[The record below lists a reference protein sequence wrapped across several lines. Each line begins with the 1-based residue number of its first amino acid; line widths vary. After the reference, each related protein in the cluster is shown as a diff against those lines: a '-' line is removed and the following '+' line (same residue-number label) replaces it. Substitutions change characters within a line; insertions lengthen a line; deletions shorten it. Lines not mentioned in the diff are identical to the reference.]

1 MTRRRLAG
9 WLLALVATGAILAW
23 SRRTSEIATQVDTAS
38 TVEAAVPEARA
49 PSSISRSVA
58 ESYAAQRGQSGL
70 CLVAL
75 ARATG
80 DPAWMAR
87 ALAEHP
93 EDPRVQLER
102 WCQAKTPQEKAAAVA
117 ALRAADPDNPL
128 GHYLATRQPVEG
140 GDLGAVAS
148 LLVDASLAETYTSY
162 AAETFGETAEVFR
175 ASGLGEF
182 DALNA
187 AMAAGGVVDVGINLH
202 QLGDDMR
209 ELQHVFV
216 EMGYWDEAD
225 FMFERTLA
233 LGEQLQ
239 DADLLIDNLVGVA
252 LQRKLL
258 SSFDPAT
265 IVDLSGT
272 TAGERLAQ
280 LEVESAELET
290 LWPDAGEHIRNLDE
304 ASIAKYRTILTKDG
318 EAAAMRWLKER
329 K

>member
-9 WLLALVATGAILAW
+9 WFLALVAIGAVLVW
-23 SRRTSEIATQVDTAS
+23 SRRTSEITGQIDTTS
-38 TVEAAVPEARA
+38 TVETVAPEAPA
-49 PSSISRSVA
+49 PASMSRSAA
-58 ESYAAQRGQSGL
+58 ESYAAQRGRSGL

-80 DPAWMAR
+80 DPAWLAQ
-87 ALAEHP
+87 AVAEHP
-93 EDPRVQLER
+93 KDPRVQLER
-102 WCQAKTPQEKAAAVA
+102 WRQAKTPQEKAEAVA
-117 ALRAADPDNPL
+117 ALRVAAPDNPL
-128 GHYLATRQPVEG
+128 GHYLATRQAFEG

-148 LLVDASLAETYTSY
+148 LLVDASLAETYNSY

-175 ASGLGEF
+175 VSGLDEIE
-182 DALNA
+182 ALDA
-187 AMAAGGVVDVGINLH
+187 AMAAGGVADVGINLY
-202 QLGDDMR
+202 QLGDDMG

-216 EMGYWDEAD
+216 EMGYWEEAD

-239 DADLLIDNLVGVA
+239 DGDLVIDNLFGIA

-265 IVDLSGT
+265 IADLSGT
-272 TAGERLAQ
+272 TAAERLAQ
-280 LEVESAELET
+280 LQVESAELKT
-290 LWPDAGEHIRNLDE
+290 LWPDAGEQLRKLDE
-304 ASIAKYRTILTKDG
+304 AGVAAYRAILTKEG